1 MRLSKELGTR
11 AHGITFSLEERKSD
25 HFSQN
30 DPFLFMVEFLK
41 RGGVRVGL
49 FLSETDCHMRIW
61 TYICH
66 EMTPEYCVFMILSN
80 IYPCNDPGS

>member
-1 MRLSKELGTR
+1 MNNVEDAYLVIHSEMHFLSYDLDAFVKRIGHTR

-41 RGGVRVGL
+41 RGMGQRGYRRL
-49 FLSETDCHMRIW
+49 RGRTTFE
-61 TYICH
+61 
-66 EMTPEYCVFMILSN
+66 
-80 IYPCNDPGS
+80 

>member
-41 RGGVRVGL
+41 KGDGTERLYKIEG
-49 FLSETDCHMRIW
+49 
-61 TYICH
+61 
-66 EMTPEYCVFMILSN
+66 
-80 IYPCNDPGS
+80 